1 MEFLLDS
8 LEMKRSDLAD
18 KVDDNDVQDDV
29 SEDEVG
35 EASFRRYSN
44 ELRLV
49 LWVGLKSQA
58 HWNELIRELK
68 PVRCGVKRQLTTEDE
83 AADGRD
89 EAGQEGIERECADE
103 HAISELQNSSQQNVD
118 EISVDKFELLG
129 RVVLVLVVELRQH

>member
-1 MEFLLDS
+1 ME
-8 LEMKRSDLAD
+8 RSNLAD

-35 EASFRRYSN
+35 EASFRRYSD

-68 PVRCGVKRQLTTEDE
+68 PVRCG
-83 AADGRD
+83 G
-89 EAGQEGIERECADE
+89 
-103 HAISELQNSSQQNVD
+103 
-118 EISVDKFELLG
+118 
-129 RVVLVLVVELRQH
+129 